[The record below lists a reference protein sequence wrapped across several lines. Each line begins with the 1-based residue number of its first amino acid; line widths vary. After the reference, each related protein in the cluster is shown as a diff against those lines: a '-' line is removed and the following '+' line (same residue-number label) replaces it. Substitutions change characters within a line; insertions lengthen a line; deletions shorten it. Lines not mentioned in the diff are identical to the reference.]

1 MIHFGSHNLS
11 ALRKVLP
18 FFTVLCLACNQA
30 FTPDRDIKAKNVEV
44 NSDIVA
50 DSAIAAIIS
59 PYKYDLD
66 KQMKTVIGRA
76 AHNLDNQPG
85 WGESK
90 LGNFV
95 ADLLLTQSKKK
106 FGRKIDMAI
115 MNAHGGLRSTI
126 SHGPIT
132 KENIYELMPF
142 ENNVL
147 VLKMSG
153 QLTQRFFDHC
163 AKTKRNNV
171 AAARFTIKDD
181 KATLISINGEPFDP
195 GGQYTL
201 AISDYLADGGG
212 GFGFLDQAD
221 RLADLDYKMRDM
233 IIDYIKDLSDQN
245 KVVEAQLDGRIKIIN

>member
-1 MIHFGSHNLS
+1 M
-11 ALRKVLP
+11 P

-30 FTPDRDIKAKNVEV
+30 FTPDRDIKAQNVVV

-50 DSAIAAIIS
+50 DSTIAAIIG
-59 PYKYDLD
+59 PYKNDLD

-95 ADLLLTQSKKK
+95 ADLLLSQSEKK
-106 FGRKIDMAI
+106 FGHKIDMAI

-126 SHGPIT
+126 NQGPIT
-132 KENIYELMPF
+132 KENIFELMPF
-142 ENNVL
+142 ENKVL

-153 QLTQRFFDHC
+153 PLTQRFFDHC
-163 AKTKRNNV
+163 AKTRRNNV
-171 AAARFTIKDD
+171 AAARFTIRDD
-181 KATLISINGEPFDP
+181 KATLISINGEPLDP
-195 GGQYTL
+195 NG
-201 AISDYLADGGG
+201 
-212 GFGFLDQAD
+212 LDQAD

-245 KVVEAQLDGRIKIIN
+245 MVVEAQLDGRIKVIN